1 MNPRRPVFYFDT
13 LTALMTRP
21 SRFFAT
27 RFQEVTAVQSLIV
40 LTISSVFFAATG
52 SLLKPESASL
62 TAGMILFANAVGMAI
77 LGSAACYLAIAT
89 TAPRRYAFGQL
100 FSIFSLSSGAVLLI
114 AWVPSAFFITEPWK
128 WWLIGTGMVNGLGMS
143 KTRAAITMLF
153 TFAAMVLLVY
163 ALLPMV
169 AHGPVQ
175 PA

>member
-1 MNPRRPVFYFDT
+1 MNPRNPNFYVCT
-13 LTALMTRP
+13 LTALIMRP

-27 RFQEVTAVQSLIV
+27 TFKEVSAVRSLIV
-40 LTISSVFFAATG
+40 LTVSSIFFAATG

-62 TAGMILFANAVGMAI
+62 TAGLILFFNAVGMAM
-77 LGSAACYLAIAT
+77 LGSAACYLAIAA
-89 TAPRRYAFGQL
+89 TAPRQYAFGQL

-114 AWVPSAFFITEPWK
+114 AWIPSAFFITEPWK

-143 KTRAAITMLF
+143 RARAAITVLF
-153 TFAAMVLLVY
+153 TFGAIVILIY

-175 PA
+175 PV